1 MAPERDTMKKIALI
15 AVLAAPVAMTGTAGL
30 ADGLYAAIAFSPST
44 GLSGSAW
51 NFDSDGDAQ
60 AEAATQCG
68 VDDCYTAV
76 VFQQCGA
83 IAVGDGYGMGFAE
96 GGAVS
101 TAETTALA
109 SCDQYTTNCQITA
122 SFCNEGF

>member
-1 MAPERDTMKKIALI
+1 MKKIALI
-15 AVLAAPVAMTGTAGL
+15 ALLAAPLAATGTAGL
-30 ADGLYAAIAFSPST
+30 AEGLYAAIAFSPST

-51 NFDSDGDAQ
+51 NFESDGDAQ

-83 IAVGDGYGMGFAE
+83 IAVGDGYGMGFASDLSS
-96 GGAVS
+96 A
-101 TAETTALA
+101 TAQDTALA
-109 SCDQYTTNCQITA
+109 SCSEYTTNCQVTA
-122 SFCNEGF
+122 SF

>member
-1 MAPERDTMKKIALI
+1 VPERDTMKKIALI
-15 AVLAAPVAMTGTAGL
+15 AVLAAPFGLAGTAAL
-30 ADGLYAAIAFSPST
+30 AEGLYAAIAFSPST
-44 GLSGSAW
+44 GLSGSGW
-51 NFDSDGDAQ
+51 NFDTDAD
-60 AEAATQCG
+60 AESEAASQCG

-96 GGAVS
+96 GGSVDSAK
-101 TAETTALA
+101 ETALA
-109 SCDQYTTNCQITA
+109 SCGEYTTNCQITQ